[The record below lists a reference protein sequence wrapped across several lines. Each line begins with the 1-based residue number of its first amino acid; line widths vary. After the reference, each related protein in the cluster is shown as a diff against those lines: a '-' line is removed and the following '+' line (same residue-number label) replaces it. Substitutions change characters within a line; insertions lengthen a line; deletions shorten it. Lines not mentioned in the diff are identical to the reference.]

1 STALAVMVN
10 GLTTITGF
18 GCLLVAHHRGIWSL
32 GLLLTIGSA
41 TSLAAA
47 LIVLP
52 ALIRLFGRA
61 GGDVAE
67 PTAPV
72 DRAGGRALR
81 PSEPPAPYPEWGV
94 FDGASAT
101 LRRTTTPDGDS

>member
-1 STALAVMVN
+1 ITCWLEARPPGGPLIAGSTALAVMVN
-10 GLTTITGF
+10 GPTTITGF
-18 GCLLVAHHRGIWSL
+18 GCLLVAPRRGIWSL
-32 GLLLTIGSA
+32 GLLLTIGSG

-72 DRAGGRALR
+72 IRAGDRTRR
-81 PSEPPAPYPEWGV
+81 PSERH
-94 FDGASAT
+94 AS
-101 LRRTTTPDGDS
+101 